1 MPTFVNTTWKA
12 PTQWQREGMPASA
25 FLDPKERKYP
35 VKKTARG
42 PYYVRALVA
51 ASHYAKMYGDK
62 TVYNKAMKLL
72 NQYKRALEKKKKVR

>member
-1 MPTFVNTTWKA
+1 MATFVNTTWKT
-12 PTQWQREGMPASA
+12 PTRWQREGMPASA
-25 FLDPKERKYP
+25 FLDPKNRKYP

-51 ASHYAKMYGDK
+51 AAHYSKMYGDK

-72 NQYKRALEKKKKVR
+72 NEYKRALEKKKKVR